1 MGNKKIQSLI
11 EDIVTLPSLPGVVTK
26 VTAMITDESASVS
39 DVAAI
44 IAGDPS
50 LSLKA
55 MRLVNS
61 AFYGMRHQITSVE
74 HAAALLG
81 MKVLKNL
88 VLTASVF
95 TLFKGK
101 GKHRLFNQ
109 SDFWSHSIN
118 CGLAGRAIVKTASK
132 GELVDPEEAFIAGL
146 LHDIGKLVFSQY
158 MFDDFDKALTL
169 AEIENRPLHEAEK
182 QVIGV
187 DHAEIGGALA
197 EKWNLPENLIS
208 AILMHH
214 DPLATD
220 PPSYLAL
227 VICFANSLSKI
238 DETEDDEAEGDAM
251 DYSLPGTPEIRAALQ
266 LEDDDVAAVMEAY
279 KTEAESASALLS
291 LAESE

>member
-1 MGNKKIQSLI
+1 MANKKVQALI

-26 VTAMITDESASVS
+26 VTGMIADESASVGE
-39 DVAAI
+39 VAAV

-50 LSLKA
+50 LSLKV

-61 AFYGMRHQITSVE
+61 AFYGMRNRVTSVE

-95 TLFKGK
+95 TLFKEK

-109 SDFWSHSIN
+109 ADFWKHSVN
-118 CGLAGRAIVKTASK
+118 CGLAGRALVKTASK
-132 GELVDPEEAFIAGL
+132 GELIDPEEAFLVGL

-158 MFDDFDKALTL
+158 LFDDFDKALTM
-169 AEIENRPLHEAEK
+169 AEEEGIPLYEAEK
-182 QVIGV
+182 RVMGV
-187 DHAEIGGALA
+187 DHAEMGGALA
-197 EKWNLPENLIS
+197 EKWNLQEGLVS

-220 PPSYLAL
+220 PPDYLAL
-227 VICFANSLSKI
+227 VVNFANGLSHL
-238 DETEDDEAEGDAM
+238 TESADDEPQDEEAEPQM
-251 DYSLPGTPEIRAALQ
+251 PCSEECLAALQ
-266 LEDDDVAAVMEAY
+266 LEPEDLEAVRAAF
-279 KTEAESASALLS
+279 EAEGKSANAMLS